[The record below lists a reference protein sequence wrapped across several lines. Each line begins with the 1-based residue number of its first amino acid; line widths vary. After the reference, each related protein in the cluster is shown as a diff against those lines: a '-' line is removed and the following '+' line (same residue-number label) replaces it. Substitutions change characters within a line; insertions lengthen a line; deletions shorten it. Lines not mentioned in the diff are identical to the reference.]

1 MWTEEKLDEM
11 LTEPSPALVEDVKKI
26 KGDLMILGAGGKM
39 GPTLAILA
47 RKAFDRAGHPGRVWA
62 VSRFSDPIAK
72 NLLQNHGVETIS
84 TDLMEAGSLEK
95 LPDAEN
101 IIFMAGRKFGTDGE
115 EYLTWGMNAILP
127 SLVIHRFP
135 KARFVAFSSG
145 NIYPMLP
152 AYTGGA
158 TEQTKPDPIGEYA
171 MSCLARE
178 RVFEYAS
185 QVLGTKVFAYRLNY
199 AVDLRYGVLYDIARK
214 VWAEEPVS
222 LETPCFNCI
231 WQGDANEIAIRGL
244 LLAESP
250 VRRMN
255 ITGPEI
261 VSVQY
266 AAEMFG
272 NLFHKPVQFTGVP
285 GEKSLLNNSAQCL
298 AAFGYP
304 RVSIE
309 TLIEWQAQWMLDGG
323 RNLGKPTHFEE
334 RKGSF

>member
-1 MWTEEKLDEM
+1 MWTEEKLDGM
-11 LTEPSPALVEDVKKI
+11 LTEPSAALVEDVRNI

-39 GPTLAILA
+39 GPTLALLA
-47 RKAFDRAGHPGRVWA
+47 KKAFDKAGNPGRVIA

-72 NLLQNHGVETIS
+72 KLLEDHQIETIS
-84 TDLMEAGSLEK
+84 VDLMEKGRLEK

-127 SLVIHRFP
+127 SLVIRRYP
-135 KARFVAFSSG
+135 TARFVVFSSG

-152 AYTGGA
+152 AWSGGA
-158 TEQTKPDPIGEYA
+158 TEQTRPDPVGEYA

-185 QVLGTKVFAYRLNY
+185 QVYGTKVFVYRLNY

-214 VWAEEPVS
+214 VWEEEPVS

-244 LLAESP
+244 LMAEAP
-250 VRRMN
+250 IRRMN

-261 VSVQY
+261 VSVRY

-272 NLFHKPVQFTGVP
+272 KLFGKAVQFTGVP
-285 GEKSLLNNSAQCL
+285 GEKSLLNNSAACL

-304 RVSIE
+304 SVSVQ
-309 TLIEWQAQWMLDGG
+309 TMIEWQAEWMLNGG
-323 RNLGKPTHFEE
+323 RILGKPTHFEE